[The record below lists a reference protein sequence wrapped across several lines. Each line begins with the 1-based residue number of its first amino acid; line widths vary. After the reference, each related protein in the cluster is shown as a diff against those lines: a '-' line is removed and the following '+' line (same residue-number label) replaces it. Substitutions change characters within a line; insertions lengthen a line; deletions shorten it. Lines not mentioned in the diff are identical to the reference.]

1 MRNLIFEAIHL
12 EQQYSNSLFGLRDVS
27 LSIQEGEIVGLI
39 GKNGSGKTTLLNV
52 LANLEQKKSGECH
65 YQGSLLDENFYK
77 KNLGFLPTNL
87 NLYDYLTLKEN
98 LEFVFEMRGKPYD
111 EIWVKEMLAVFELS
125 TALDRQLV
133 DLSKGMRIKFNF
145 ITTLIHQPDILLLDE
160 LFEGVDP
167 AQAIVLKNVLKK
179 QASIGKGILL
189 SSHILSYIADICHR
203 AYYIEDGKII
213 KEVKNLSSQSLSELE
228 DLFHE

>member
-1 MRNLIFEAIHL
+1 MRNLMFEAIHL

-52 LANLEQKKSGECH
+52 LANLEQKKSGECY

-77 KNLGFLPTNL
+77 KDLGFLPTSL

-98 LEFVFEMRGKPYD
+98 LEFVFEMRGKSYD
-111 EIWVKEMLAVFELS
+111 EIWVKEMLDVFELS
-125 TALDRQLV
+125 NALDSQLV

-179 QASIGKGILL
+179 QANIGKGILL

-203 AYYIEDGKII
+203 AYYIEEGKIV

-228 DLFHE
+228 ALFHE

>member
-87 NLYDYLTLKEN
+87 NLYDYQSRN
-98 LEFVFEMRGKPYD
+98 LFQHCININEQIY
-111 EIWVKEMLAVFELS
+111 S
-125 TALDRQLV
+125 
-133 DLSKGMRIKFNF
+133 FNSNLRSSVAH
-145 ITTLIHQPDILLLDE
+145 IGEQY
-160 LFEGVDP
+160 LF
-167 AQAIVLKNVLKK
+167 
-179 QASIGKGILL
+179 
-189 SSHILSYIADICHR
+189 Y
-203 AYYIEDGKII
+203 
-213 KEVKNLSSQSLSELE
+213 
-228 DLFHE
+228 

>member
-1 MRNLIFEAIHL
+1 
-12 EQQYSNSLFGLRDVS
+12 
-27 LSIQEGEIVGLI
+27 
-39 GKNGSGKTTLLNV
+39 
-52 LANLEQKKSGECH
+52 
-65 YQGSLLDENFYK
+65 
-77 KNLGFLPTNL
+77 
-87 NLYDYLTLKEN
+87 
-98 LEFVFEMRGKPYD
+98 
-111 EIWVKEMLAVFELS
+111 
-125 TALDRQLV
+125 
-133 DLSKGMRIKFNF
+133 MRIKFNF

-228 DLFHE
+228 ALFHE

>member
-1 MRNLIFEAIHL
+1 MKNLMYEAKHL
-12 EQQYSNSLFGLRDVS
+12 EQRYSDSLFGLRDVS

-52 LANLEQKKSGECH
+52 LANQESKISGECY
-65 YQGSLLDENFYK
+65 YQGSAVNESFYR
-77 KNLGFLPTNL
+77 KNLGFLPTDL

-98 LEFVFEMRGKPYD
+98 LEFVFEMRQKTFD
-111 EIWVKEMLAVFELS
+111 EKWVQEMLALFELS
-125 TALDRQLV
+125 TALDKQLV

-145 ITTLIHQPDILLLDE
+145 ITTLIHQPSILLLDE

-167 AQAIVLKNVLKK
+167 AQAIALKDVLKK
-179 QASIGKGILL
+179 QAEMGKGILL
-189 SSHILSYIADICHR
+189 SSHILSYIADVCHR

-213 KEVKNLSSQSLSELE
+213 KEVKNLSSQSLAELE
-228 DLFHE
+228 ALFHE